1 MKRKQANYLKRI
13 QNNDSKD
20 DQTLENRMEKLQE
33 SINKGLEELENKHM
47 HTNNTIAE
55 IKNTIEGIN
64 SNI

>member
-47 HTNNTIAE
+47 HTNNTSAE

>member
-1 MKRKQANYLKRI
+1 
-13 QNNDSKD
+13 
-20 DQTLENRMEKLQE
+20 MEKLQE

-55 IKNTIEGIN
+55 IKNTIEEIN